1 MAKGGQLVMPA
12 KVTGNGR
19 EGAIYAGAANME
31 QQQALIHQYG
41 GNPETV
47 TVPTFSG
54 NPAANAASVSGNT
67 TSVDASI
74 QSAGDCYATNTCG
87 NLTGGKRRKK
97 SRKVSKKS
105 KKSKKN
111 KERYRKVSRK
121 KPRKGGRGC
130 NGNHECKS
138 NLCNMGV
145 KPLNPWKKGTCLR
158 H

>member
-19 EGAIYAGAANME
+19 EGAHDTGEANME
-31 QQQALIHQYG
+31 QQQALIDQYG

-54 NPAANAASVSGNT
+54 NPAANAASVSGNK
-67 TSVDASI
+67 SCVDASI

-87 NLTGGKRRKK
+87 NLTGGKRRKN
-97 SRKVSKKS
+97 SHKVSKKS

-111 KERYRKVSRK
+111 KKKSRNKPKNKMKKSRKVGK
-121 KPRKGGRGC
+121 K
-130 NGNHECKS
+130 
-138 NLCNMGV
+138 
-145 KPLNPWKKGTCLR
+145 
-158 H
+158 

>member
-19 EGAIYAGAANME
+19 EGALDAGAANME
-31 QQQALIHQYG
+31 QQQALIDQYG

-105 KKSKKN
+105 KKNKKRSRNKPKN
-111 KERYRKVSRK
+111 KMKKSRKVGK
-121 KPRKGGRGC
+121 K
-130 NGNHECKS
+130 
-138 NLCNMGV
+138 
-145 KPLNPWKKGTCLR
+145 
-158 H
+158 

>member
-19 EGAIYAGAANME
+19 EGALDAGAANME
-31 QQQALIHQYG
+31 QQQALINQYG

-105 KKSKKN
+105 KKNKKRSRNKPKN
-111 KERYRKVSRK
+111 KMKKSRK
-121 KPRKGGRGC
+121 AG
-130 NGNHECKS
+130 
-138 NLCNMGV
+138 
-145 KPLNPWKKGTCLR
+145 KK
-158 H
+158 

>member
-1 MAKGGQLVMPA
+1 MAKGGQLIMPA
-12 KVTGNGR
+12 EVTGNGR
-19 EGAIYAGAANME
+19 EGALEAGAANME
-31 QQQALIHQYG
+31 QQQALIDQYG

-111 KERYRKVSRK
+111 KKRYRKVSRK
-121 KPRKGGRGC
+121 KPRKGGRGRD
-130 NGNHECKS
+130 GNH
-138 NLCNMGV
+138 
-145 KPLNPWKKGTCLR
+145 
-158 H
+158 

>member
-105 KKSKKN
+105 KKNKKRSRNKPKN
-111 KERYRKVSRK
+111 KMKKSRKVGK
-121 KPRKGGRGC
+121 K
-130 NGNHECKS
+130 
-138 NLCNMGV
+138 
-145 KPLNPWKKGTCLR
+145 
-158 H
+158 

>member
-19 EGAIYAGAANME
+19 EGALDAGAANME
-31 QQQALIHQYG
+31 QQQALINQYG

-105 KKSKKN
+105 KKNKKRSRNKPKN
-111 KERYRKVSRK
+111 KMKKSRKVGK
-121 KPRKGGRGC
+121 K
-130 NGNHECKS
+130 
-138 NLCNMGV
+138 
-145 KPLNPWKKGTCLR
+145 
-158 H
+158 

>member
-1 MAKGGQLVMPA
+1 MPA

-19 EGAIYAGAANME
+19 EGALDAGAANME
-31 QQQALIHQYG
+31 QQQALINQYG

-105 KKSKKN
+105 KKNKKISRNKPKN
-111 KERYRKVSRK
+111 KMKKSRKVGK
-121 KPRKGGRGC
+121 K
-130 NGNHECKS
+130 
-138 NLCNMGV
+138 
-145 KPLNPWKKGTCLR
+145 
-158 H
+158 

>member
-19 EGAIYAGAANME
+19 EGALDAGAANME
-31 QQQALIHQYG
+31 QQQALINQYG

-54 NPAANAASVSGNT
+54 NPAAYAASVSGNT

-105 KKSKKN
+105 KKNKKRSRNKPKN
-111 KERYRKVSRK
+111 KMKKSRK
-121 KPRKGGRGC
+121 AG
-130 NGNHECKS
+130 
-138 NLCNMGV
+138 
-145 KPLNPWKKGTCLR
+145 KK
-158 H
+158 